1 MPCLVGLRA
10 STVVRLSAKDAA
22 LLAVLALDGQQ
33 SSERAAALIWPAV
46 DRRKADTN
54 LRQRLFRMRRDIGA
68 TLVSGGASLK
78 LAADVDT
85 DVATTLARI
94 ASDENA
100 GRDEFLGTLQ
110 FEDLP
115 ELARW
120 LHAARTRWHE
130 QRDAALASA
139 AAHCESS
146 GAIARGLIYAQR
158 LVESDPLSEHA
169 QRRLMRLHYL
179 RGDRSAAIAS
189 FETFERRLKDELG
202 ARPAAETIELL
213 DTIERS
219 AATLPARRAVVPA
232 SLARPPR
239 LVGRS
244 AELAALARTWA
255 DARVFALLGEA
266 GIGKSRLLH
275 DFAAGHDGVLVV
287 RARPGDSGIAYTV
300 LARMLRAVLA
310 EHPIELAETR
320 RREMALVL
328 PELGTPVA
336 LAGEAQ
342 RLLLHRAVE
351 ATLAEAARSGLGAVV
366 VDDLQLGD
374 DASVAFLQSL
384 IQADSLAPL
393 RWGFAQRSAD
403 AGPAAKALRAA
414 LEEAQLLDAVSL
426 QPLDLAQMTELI
438 ESLALA
444 ELDAASLAPALLR
457 HSGGNPMF
465 ALETLKDMV
474 LSGASAA
481 AGHLP
486 QPATVAALVER
497 RLLQLSPPALK
508 LARAAALAGAS
519 LSAELAAAVLELHPL
534 DIAEPW
540 RELEAAQVIRD
551 GAFAHDLI
559 FETTRASVPAPIA
572 QLLHLRIAAHLQA
585 RVAPPARI
593 APHWAGAHE
602 WSLAGEAH
610 VLAARQAQSASQRGH
625 EVEHWRRARECFDK
639 AFDQARSFDAR
650 CESVQALI
658 VVEGVAHASTVID
671 ALLAE
676 ARSDEQR
683 VAALIARAFAA
694 LMAVDHGTGIAAAV
708 QAAELARAFA
718 SPWPRLEAQ
727 RLHAVGLAQSG
738 NAIEGLS
745 IIEPLRDQVERDGSA
760 EQRARFWS
768 DYAYVLNTA
777 RHLRDTATALGHAIE
792 HAQSLGD
799 LAELAT
805 LTSNLATVK
814 GNLGHVDEALELA
827 QRSLGLQIQ
836 LGTTDG
842 PSGGVVETYVGLY
855 CGMSGRYREALER
868 LDSALARFRRDGQTL
883 WIAVASNH
891 KAQFLVELGQFA
903 RARQALEYDAP
914 PVESV
919 RARGINVAARIE
931 RALGASGEGELRR
944 ALEILALGGDPHV
957 RMHALLDEAAGLE
970 PTAAVARCEEV
981 MRMAGELEFVGVSM
995 KAELLRAKSLHRGDR
1010 SGEAAA
1016 LLRALLPRLD
1026 KAQPADMYLA
1036 DAWWIAFEA
1045 FDACEASDDA
1055 QAALVHGARWI
1066 KATCSSHVPAEFRDS
1081 FLSRNPVNRAIL
1093 AAAGRRLAHP
1103 R

>member
-1 MPCLVGLRA
+1 
-10 STVVRLSAKDAA
+10 
-22 LLAVLALDGQQ
+22 
-33 SSERAAALIWPAV
+33 
-46 DRRKADTN
+46 
-54 LRQRLFRMRRDIGA
+54 
-68 TLVSGGASLK
+68 
-78 LAADVDT
+78 
-85 DVATTLARI
+85 
-94 ASDENA
+94 
-100 GRDEFLGTLQ
+100 
-110 FEDLP
+110 
-115 ELARW
+115 
-120 LHAARTRWHE
+120 
-130 QRDAALASA
+130 
-139 AAHCESS
+139 
-146 GAIARGLIYAQR
+146 
-158 LVESDPLSEHA
+158 
-169 QRRLMRLHYL
+169 
-179 RGDRSAAIAS
+179 
-189 FETFERRLKDELG
+189 
-202 ARPAAETIELL
+202 
-213 DTIERS
+213 
-219 AATLPARRAVVPA
+219 
-232 SLARPPR
+232 
-239 LVGRS
+239 
-244 AELAALARTWA
+244 
-255 DARVFALLGEA
+255 
-266 GIGKSRLLH
+266 
-275 DFAAGHDGVLVV
+275 
-287 RARPGDSGIAYTV
+287 
-300 LARMLRAVLA
+300 MLRAVLA
-310 EHPIELAETR
+310 QHPVELAEAR

-328 PELGTPVA
+328 PELGSPVA

-351 ATLAEAARSGLGAVV
+351 ATLAEAARSGLGAVI

-384 IQADSLAPL
+384 IQAETLAAL

-403 AGPAAKALRAA
+403 AGAAATALRAA
-414 LEEAQLLDAVSL
+414 LEDAQLLEAVAL
-426 QPLDLAQMTELI
+426 APLDLAQMTELI

-444 ELDAASLAPALLR
+444 ELDAARLAPALLR

-519 LSAELAAAVLELHPL
+519 FSAELAAAVLELHPL

-559 FETTRASVPAPIA
+559 FEATRASVPAPIA
-572 QLLHLRIAAHLQA
+572 QLLHRRIAAHLQA
-585 RVAPPARI
+585 RDAQPARI

-625 EVEHWRRARECFDK
+625 EVEHWRRAQECFDK
-639 AFDQARSFDAR
+639 AFDQERSFDAR

-694 LMAVDHGTGIAAAV
+694 LMAVDHRTGIAAAV

-738 NAIEGLS
+738 HAIEGLS
-745 IIEPLRDQVERDGSA
+745 VIEPLREQVERDGNA

-827 QRSLGLQIQ
+827 QRSLALQVQ

-855 CGMSGRYREALER
+855 CGMSRPLPGSARTARLGAGALPARRPDAVDRGRQQPQGAVPGR
-868 LDSALARFRRDGQTL
+868 ARPVRARPAGARIRRAAGR
-883 WIAVASNH
+883 I
-891 KAQFLVELGQFA
+891 GA
-903 RARQALEYDAP
+903 RARHQRRGADRAGARRLGRGRAAP
-914 PVESV
+914 RPRHPRPGRRSARAHARAARRSGAARAGGGRDPLRRRAAHGR
-919 RARGINVAARIE
+919 RARVRRRGDEGGTAAREVAA
-931 RALGASGEGELRR
+931 SRR
-944 ALEILALGGDPHV
+944 SQRRGG
-957 RMHALLDEAAGLE
+957 G
-970 PTAAVARCEEV
+970 
-981 MRMAGELEFVGVSM
+981 
-995 KAELLRAKSLHRGDR
+995 
-1010 SGEAAA
+1010 AAA
-1016 LLRALLPRLD
+1016 RA
-1026 KAQPADMYLA
+1026 
-1036 DAWWIAFEA
+1036 
-1045 FDACEASDDA
+1045 
-1055 QAALVHGARWI
+1055 AAAARQG
-1066 KATCSSHVPAEFRDS
+1066 
-1081 FLSRNPVNRAIL
+1081 
-1093 AAAGRRLAHP
+1093 AAGRHVPGRCLVDRVRGVRRLRRERGCAGSARSRHALDQGDVREPCPGRVPRQLPEPQPGQPRPAGRGRATPRSAAMKAKLPAPRRSPHP
-1103 R
+1103 GVPGNCTRKAAGA